1 LTSLLVEGV
10 ENIGI
15 KEATLR
21 MKKGKFLF
29 EDGELVF
36 NNFSTPGK
44 RIIMTA
50 SLKLDSG
57 TRKPELN
64 GNYRTRSL
72 DMRDKTSYSGKIFL
86 QKTEDTKGSSLLAR
100 LQLLKL
106 ASNKGDILA
115 YGQRKEIKDFQQ
127 GMMKNLPS
135 DKKTENAAKSDHE
148 GKGISLSEKRNAAG
162 KNNAENDNAS
172 TPDKSNVAA
181 TSTNVNKQTKIGLKN
196 ENKGSMVGE
205 PENKSASIMQLAAEK
220 VTSRKPLL
228 IHEFSFSGDSLDLKF
243 YDNGIVDG
251 DTISVLLDDQIIIS
265 KEQLRTEAIERKLQI
280 PAAKDSLLLT
290 MYAENLG
297 TYPPNTG
304 ILVIRDGKSRVEIR
318 FMGDMENNPVIR
330 LSRKK

>member
-1 LTSLLVEGV
+1 
-10 ENIGI
+10 
-15 KEATLR
+15 
-21 MKKGKFLF
+21 
-29 EDGELVF
+29 
-36 NNFSTPGK
+36 
-44 RIIMTA
+44 MTA

-181 TSTNVNKQTKIGLKN
+181 TSTNVNKQTKIELKN